1 MEIKFDGKRAL
12 VTGAGKG
19 IGRATAKALVK
30 CGAETY
36 ALSRTQADLDSLKA
50 EVPTIHTVCVDI
62 TDWDKLRGVVKTL
75 CPIDLLVNNA
85 GVCTLAP
92 FLEVSKEDFDY
103 TYDTNVKALINI
115 SQVVLKDIIDR
126 GSSCAVV
133 NVSSI
138 ASSIAVF
145 NHIVYASSK
154 AAVDMLTK
162 IMTLE
167 LGSKNIRVNSVN
179 PTVVMTDMGKRNNW
193 SDPAKSGP
201 VLALTPQGR
210 FAEVHEVVDAI
221 LFLLSDKA
229 SMINGTCLPVDG
241 GRLVQ

>member
-19 IGRATAKALVK
+19 IGRATAKALIK

-62 TDWDKLRGVVKTL
+62 ADWDKLRGVVKTL

-85 GVCTLAP
+85 GVSTLAP

-103 TYDTNVKALINI
+103 TYDTNIKALVNI
-115 SQVVLKDIIDR
+115 SQVVLKDVIDR
-126 GSSCAVV
+126 GNSCAVV
-133 NVSSI
+133 NVSST
-138 ASSIAVF
+138 ASSIALL
-145 NHIVYASSK
+145 NHTAYCSSK

-179 PTVVMTDMGKRNNW
+179 PTVVMTDMGKLAW

-201 VLALTPQGR
+201 ALALTPQGR